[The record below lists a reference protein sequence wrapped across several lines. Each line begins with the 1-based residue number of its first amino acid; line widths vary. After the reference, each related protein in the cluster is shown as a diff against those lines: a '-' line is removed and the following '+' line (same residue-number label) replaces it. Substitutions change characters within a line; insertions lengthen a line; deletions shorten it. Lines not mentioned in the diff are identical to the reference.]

1 MRGHG
6 NSSYA
11 TKTVVPFNQSFFV
24 NGLMEACYIVFDG
37 EAVVV
42 NAKDQTR
49 REIESIIEDYRRI
62 KAVGTRPTALNKST
76 VAELDVIAPI
86 CNSHLGTKVQTYFLS
101 PKHFRHYFPKH
112 DDFAIL
118 YLQNRPSS
126 ILHLSISHNKPRKF
140 LSNLSTDFRD
150 LRDSPLSP

>member
-1 MRGHG
+1 M
-6 NSSYA
+6 
-11 TKTVVPFNQSFFV
+11 
-24 NGLMEACYIVFDG
+24 
-37 EAVVV
+37 

-49 REIESIIEDYRRI
+49 REIKSIIEDYRRI

-86 CNSHLGTKVQTYFLS
+86 YNSHLGAKVQTYFLS
-101 PKHFRHYFPKH
+101 PKHFRQYFPKH